1 MTLHNDSLD
10 LLHPRVESLFD
21 LGDFIAA
28 LTGRFNLM
36 RYEEEAFVQ
45 LMVDL
50 EADVACDEV
59 TFSA

>member
-10 LLHPRVESLFD
+10 LFHPRVERLFD
-21 LGDFIAA
+21 FGDFIATF
-28 LTGRFNLM
+28 TGRFDLM

-50 EADVACDEV
+50 EADVACDEI